1 MTRRGSALRLAL
13 AVAVLCCIGLGP
25 SAAGRRAPAQA
36 HRPRAERSRAHLRRS
51 PRVARAPSLAPRR
64 TRVADRMAVLTS
76 NSALQAKLDQLKSL
90 AEGNFIDNFVK
101 EFVPSDLEEE
111 DLVEFTKR
119 QKDFP
124 EEWENLKSEIFAIA
138 TGTGVTRIEGDQTTT
153 AVFYF
158 RHPKVEQMD
167 REVVFVC
174 TDGDW
179 RAEG

>member
-1 MTRRGSALRLAL
+1 
-13 AVAVLCCIGLGP
+13 
-25 SAAGRRAPAQA
+25 
-36 HRPRAERSRAHLRRS
+36 
-51 PRVARAPSLAPRR
+51 
-64 TRVADRMAVLTS
+64 MAVLTS